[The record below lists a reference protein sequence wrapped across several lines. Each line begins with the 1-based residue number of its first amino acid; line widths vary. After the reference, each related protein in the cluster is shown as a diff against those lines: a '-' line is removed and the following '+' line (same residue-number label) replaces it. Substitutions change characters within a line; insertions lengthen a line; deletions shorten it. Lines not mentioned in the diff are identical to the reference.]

1 MNLTVQLLMLEGLF
15 APKKAQEMGCQKA
28 RYEAQP
34 TCLQEHSVTGYDAGS
49 AHVANEG
56 AGCPI
61 LHLNHKPFFL

>member
-34 TCLQEHSVTGYDAGS
+34 TRLQEHSVTDYAGG

-61 LHLNHKPFFL
+61 LHPNHKPFFL